1 MHSFDNSANMAKKT
15 NNWSILSQFFIK
27 NELPFNKPDYE
38 KIIIDN
44 DFPLLVDFISKIY
57 SFLTQKKITKP
68 PLATYLQTNKDFYS
82 TVTQTDKNLGT
93 SFILKDKG
101 LEKLDDKK
109 NLSQIDQ
116 QKTEEREKD
125 NKINETCKI
134 FKKIKQEKNRCRAKH
149 YQSS

>member
-1 MHSFDNSANMAKKT
+1 MHSFDNSANQAKKT
-15 NNWSILSQFFIK
+15 NNWYILSQFFLK

-44 DFPLLVDFISKIY
+44 DFPLLVDFVSKIY
-57 SFLTQKKITKP
+57 SFLTQKKINKP

-82 TVTQTDKNLGT
+82 TVTQTDKNLGA

-109 NLSQIDQ
+109 NMSQIDQ
-116 QKTEEREKD
+116 QKTEEKEKD
-125 NKINETCKI
+125 TKINETCEY
-134 FKKIKQEKNRCRAKH
+134 F
-149 YQSS
+149 